1 LKRAPERKVSEGA
14 RLLHLL
20 EPALDAAVAVVGD
33 EGLVGEDGRG
43 RHQGEELLIARVPN
57 LALLRCVIAKFIA
70 TCGTREWCHSQVY
83 LASRDVVG
91 LPQCG
96 DVTRST
102 HAPMYPIRLK
112 EQWDHD

>member
-43 RHQGEELLIARVPN
+43 RHQGEE
-57 LALLRCVIAKFIA
+57 IA